1 VEGSTHLIKENK
13 VVGFIFSVDGRRLKY
28 YPIRLFRGDEFL
40 EVTCTDGI
48 GKFSFEGLK
57 HGDYKLSTDEK
68 DLLIKVKP

>member
-1 VEGSTHLIKENK
+1 
-13 VVGFIFSVDGRRLKY
+13 LKY

-57 HGDYKLSTDEK
+57 NGDYKLSTDEK
-68 DLLIKVKP
+68 ELLIKVKP